1 MPHNISESVQI
12 IFTDGAKSMKSYYLA
27 ACFLLM
33 FFNYVSSILIKNCS
47 YLTGTNLY
55 YVRSAALLTKDITKA
70 MCRPQQSCETISLRI
85 YSLHIIT

>member
-12 IFTDGAKSMKSYYLA
+12 ILTDGAKSMKSYYLA
-27 ACFLLM
+27 VFCLCFLLC
-33 FFNYVSSILIKNCS
+33 FKRSNTKLFLH
-47 YLTGTNLY
+47 LTGTNLY

-85 YSLHIIT
+85 YSFHIIT